1 MGTQL
6 TSRIVRRLS
15 AGKGLL
21 EGPRYDP
28 ALGLVFSDARLGG
41 VHCLRDDGSQ
51 VTLVPHRR
59 GIGGIALH
67 ADGGFVVSGRNVAY
81 KRDADTHTVVL
92 LDQDPAARRNGFN
105 DLTTDERGRVY
116 VGSLGEVAIDNDKDP
131 GRIPGGVYL
140 IETDGSARE
149 VAAGIRLVNG
159 MALSPD
165 GTRLYVSDSLRPAV
179 LAYDVDAETGD
190 LGEETTFVAFEK
202 GAPDGMAL
210 SDDGLVWIALA
221 FTGSVVAHAPDG
233 SLAAWLEL
241 PAPMVTSLTFGGP
254 DRSTLFVTTGVE
266 GDDDPA
272 DAAIY
277 SAEVPFRGLD
287 VARARTPTTAA

>member
-6 TSRIVRRLS
+6 TSRVVRRLA

-28 ALGLVFSDARLGG
+28 ALGLVFSDARRGG
-41 VHCLRDDGSQ
+41 VHCLADDGSLR
-51 VTLVPHRR
+51 TLVRHRK

-81 KRDADTHTVVL
+81 KRDGDAPTVVL
-92 LDQDPAARRNGFN
+92 LDQDPAVRRNGFN
-105 DLTTDERGRVY
+105 DLTTDARGRVY
-116 VGSLGEVAIDNDKDP
+116 VGSVGEVAIDNDSDP
-131 GRIPGGVYL
+131 DRIPGGVYL
-140 IETDGSARE
+140 IESDGSARQ
-149 VAAGIRLVNG
+149 VADGITLVNG

-165 GTRLYVSDSLRPAV
+165 GARLYVSDSLRPAV
-179 LAYDVDAETGD
+179 LAYDVDPETGA
-190 LGEETTFVAFEK
+190 LGEETTFVAFDD

-210 SDDGLVWIALA
+210 SDEGLVWIALA

-233 SLAAWLEL
+233 SLVARLEI
-241 PAPMVTSLTFGGP
+241 PARMVTSVAFGGP
-254 DRSTLFVTTGVE
+254 DASTLFVTTGAE
-266 GDDDPA
+266 GEDDPA

-277 SAEVPFRGLD
+277 SAEVPFRGLE
-287 VARARTPTTAA
+287 VARARTPTSAA